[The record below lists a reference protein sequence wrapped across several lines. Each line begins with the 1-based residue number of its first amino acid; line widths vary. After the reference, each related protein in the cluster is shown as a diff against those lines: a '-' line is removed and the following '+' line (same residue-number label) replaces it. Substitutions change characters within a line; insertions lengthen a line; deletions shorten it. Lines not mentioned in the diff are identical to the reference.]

1 VTYVSIFEYSML
13 IFASTTAWVLFG
25 DRLGPL
31 GFVGIGVIIITGIVI
46 AVRSNAAE
54 N

>member
-1 VTYVSIFEYSML
+1 
-13 IFASTTAWVLFG
+13 
-25 DRLGPL
+25 L

-46 AVRSNAAE
+46 AVRSNAAD

>member
-1 VTYVSIFEYSML
+1 ML

-31 GFVGIGVIIITGIVI
+31 GFIGIGVIIVTGIVI
-46 AVRSNAAE
+46 AIRSNAAE
-54 N
+54 D